1 MWHDA
6 IYPLQSLCEISELSC
21 ELHTTR
27 KPAAHLPRAYRLAR
41 AAATLLSL
49 AAMIRHVVFFKFKPE
64 VSAANRTAVLNQLRA
79 LPDKIDVIRSFEVG
93 EDVMQLAR
101 SWDAVLIATYDDL
114 QALDIYTR
122 HDDHVEVVLKLRE
135 ICDAV
140 GSVDFEY

>member
-1 MWHDA
+1 
-6 IYPLQSLCEISELSC
+6 
-21 ELHTTR
+21 
-27 KPAAHLPRAYRLAR
+27 
-41 AAATLLSL
+41 
-49 AAMIRHVVFFKFKPE
+49 MIRHVVFFKFRPE

-93 EDVMQLAR
+93 EDVMHLAR

-122 HDDHVEVVLKLRE
+122 DDDHVEVVLKLRE
-135 ICDAV
+135 ICDDV